1 MATIRLLHGIYA
13 SAPFRFHFP
22 NKLSA
27 SHGHIGSQVTES
39 VIRQRAGVNPMHIGQ
54 ISIVIKMSV
63 YKILQLVIQSILLTC
78 FVARF
83 LAYHRP
89 DQHENS
95 SHQLE
100 SLEGREG

>member
-54 ISIVIKMSV
+54 ISIVIRMSV
-63 YKILQLVIQSILLTC
+63 YKILQLFNRYYSRVLWHGSWHTTGPINMRI
-78 FVARF
+78 
-83 LAYHRP
+83 P
-89 DQHENS
+89 PI
-95 SHQLE
+95 
-100 SLEGREG
+100 SLEA